1 LIATSVPIVADLRD
15 SVVASSLSNGI
26 VSSAGVL
33 TSLTIDGSS
42 IVNNYG
48 TGIRSS
54 GGNSYV
60 RIGGSTISVNGIGVS
75 TDTGGFLQS
84 FKNNHIAGNGTD
96 GTPIGAFPGP
106 DGTPL
111 Q

>member
-1 LIATSVPIVADLRD
+1 
-15 SVVASSLSNGI
+15 

-84 FKNNHIAGNGTD
+84 FKNNHIAATVPTVLLSAPSRDLTARRCNEVD
-96 GTPIGAFPGP
+96 REALLH
-106 DGTPL
+106 D
-111 Q
+111 